1 MEVSIMKGIIDM
13 YQEVKGLGKVIA
25 SHTTADG
32 IRAYVNVGE
41 KQIIRVDLSMNAKK
55 EVEALLRQAPF
66 FAVKANYK
74 QQKERK

>member
-1 MEVSIMKGIIDM
+1 MKGILDM

-32 IRAYVNVGE
+32 IRAYVNVGN
-41 KQIIRVDLSMNAKK
+41 KQIIRVDMNLNAKK

-66 FAVKANYK
+66 FAVITNHSY
-74 QQKERK
+74 QKTEGRQ